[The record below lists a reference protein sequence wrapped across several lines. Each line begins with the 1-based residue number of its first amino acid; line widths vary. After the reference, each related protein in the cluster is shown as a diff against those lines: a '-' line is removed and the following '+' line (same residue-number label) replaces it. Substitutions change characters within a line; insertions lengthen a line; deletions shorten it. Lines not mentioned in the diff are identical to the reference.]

1 MSEPK
6 RQTLFFFT
14 SPTNPVT
21 GSFPRCL
28 SRCLEVPLT
37 CSHSADLLWHVR
49 QRNVNLGQKYPDIA
63 FQHRKTL
70 RSVKG
75 RTRTTDSVSI
85 LDMIW
90 YKVYVLPLT
99 LTKRRPLYIISYRNI
114 LVNCNWVVTRWQQ
127 YSTHLHTNST
137 QTNTMKQNTQNG
149 TYIKI
154 RIHKHNN
161 KNT

>member
-90 YKVYVLPLT
+90 Y
-99 LTKRRPLYIISYRNI
+99 NI

-149 TYIKI
+149 TYITIRKRKLTKAYMIKIIHNITI
-154 RIHKHNN
+154 RIHNLQD
-161 KNT
+161 